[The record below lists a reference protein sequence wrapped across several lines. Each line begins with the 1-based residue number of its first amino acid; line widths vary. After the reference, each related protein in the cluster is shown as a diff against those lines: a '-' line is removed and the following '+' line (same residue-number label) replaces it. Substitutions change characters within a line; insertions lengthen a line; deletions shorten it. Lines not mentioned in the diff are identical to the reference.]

1 MKTIIKNLKNQ
12 LNKLEELIQTREDKI
27 DDMSEKWQESEKCE
41 EWMDKTSDIQEQ
53 VNELDTIIDNLKEL
67 L

>member
-1 MKTIIKNLKNQ
+1 MKMIINNLEKQ
-12 LNKLEELIQTREDKI
+12 LEKLRELVQEREDKI

-41 EWMDKTSDIQEQ
+41 EWEDKTQDIEEQ
-53 VNELDTIIDNLKEL
+53 ADELDNVISNLKEL